1 MRGNR
6 RAQSGKRDLSPD
18 KLFHKGVV
26 RQSPIKGLVARNLL
40 SIVLALWFFSPAGSI
55 GGAGSPLSI
64 HHKAALIPA
73 GRTVTIDA
81 VGDVMLGSAVADL
94 VRTNGPDAPFEYILP
109 LLKRADGVVGNLECV
124 LSTKG
129 APTSAK
135 NSAAVRAHKEWLVR
149 GTPDAARGLKD
160 AGFAAVSLANNHT
173 MDYGAPA
180 LRDTLVTLVSN
191 GIAPAGAGDDLER
204 ARQPALFERAGVRF
218 ALIAVSDIIPRGFA
232 AGPHRAGIAPGR
244 SLVNG
249 DIDERSNAEMRAA
262 ISTAKRKADVVI
274 VYEHWGDELVTV
286 PSAEQRRSA
295 REAIDAGASVVL
307 GSHSHVL
314 GPIEAYRGGLIAYS
328 LGNFV
333 FDSFPGPGADTEVLQ
348 LSFRGGALAQWRT
361 VPATIVGGAPTIA
374 KGAAR

>member
-1 MRGNR
+1 
-6 RAQSGKRDLSPD
+6 
-18 KLFHKGVV
+18 
-26 RQSPIKGLVARNLL
+26 L

-55 GGAGSPLSI
+55 GRAGAPEAVQ
-64 HHKAALIPA
+64 HKSVPIPA
-73 GRTVTIDA
+73 RRSVTIDA
-81 VGDVMLGSAVADL
+81 VGDVMLGSGVADL
-94 VRTNGPDAPFEYILP
+94 VRAGGPDAPFESVLP
-109 LLKRADGVVGNLECV
+109 LLKQADGVVGNLECV

-129 APTSAK
+129 APTLAK
-135 NSAAVRAHKEWLVR
+135 TPAAVRAHKEWLLR

-173 MDYGAPA
+173 MDYGARA

-191 GIAPAGAGDDLER
+191 GIAPAGAGDDLSQ
-204 ARQPALFERAGVRF
+204 AWQPALFERAGVRF

-232 AGPHRAGIAPGR
+232 AGPRRAGVAAGR
-244 SLVNG
+244 SLVSG

-262 ISTAKRKADVVI
+262 IRMAKREADVVI
-274 VYEHWGDELVTV
+274 VYEHWGDEGVSV
-286 PSAEQRRSA
+286 PSAEQRRAA

-374 KGAAR
+374 KAAGR